1 MSLKLND
8 RQKAAIA
15 DCGCPLAAGIRRK
28 PLAKKAII
36 IPLVAFALALWLA
49 WALWAPALWWLL
61 GIYGVLVVGVF
72 AYRLVRGHTLGCAIR
87 WSPVAALYIIGDGI
101 VTGLSAP

>member
-1 MSLKLND
+1 M
-8 RQKAAIA
+8 Q
-15 DCGCPLAAGIRRK
+15 RK
-28 PLAKKAII
+28 PLSKKSII
-36 IPLVAFALALWLA
+36 IPFVIFVLALWFM

-72 AYRLVRGHTLGCAIR
+72 VYRLLRGHTLWCAVR

-101 VTGLSAP
+101 ATGISGP